1 MRFQQTGKLTGDFY
15 VVGSSQ
21 MPVYLLDGSVP
32 ALFDAGLTA
41 FAEIYVRDIKKI
53 LQNRTPGYL
62 FLTHAHFDHIGAAG
76 YFKRIWPDLVIVGS
90 VQSRDII
97 ARPGAVKSIAALNM
111 TSNDLA
117 IASGLTPI
125 IDTPFEP
132 FTIDSVAGP
141 EQRFD
146 IGPNLTVQALHTP
159 GHTRDFTTYWIEA
172 KKILV
177 ASEAVGCQG
186 RLGHFNTEFLVNYDS
201 YLNNIFR
208 LSELNVD
215 VLCPG
220 HELVLTGT
228 DVGAHLR
235 RSLAHAR
242 EYLVMAEAFLRET
255 KGDIDS
261 TMVKI
266 KAVEWDPRP
275 WPKQIE
281 QAYLLNTR
289 QRVLTVWER
298 MQASEPT
305 AIFK

>member
-1 MRFQQTGKLTGDFY
+1 MWFQKTGKVSDDFY
-15 VVGSSQ
+15 VVGSSR
-21 MPVYLLDGSVP
+21 MPVYLLDSSVP
-32 ALFDAGLTA
+32 VLFDAGLTA

-53 LQNRTPGYL
+53 LQNRPPGYL

-76 YFKRIWPDLVIVGS
+76 YFKRIWPDLKIAGS

-97 ARPGAVKSIAALNM
+97 ARPGAVKAITALNM
-111 TSNDLA
+111 TSIDLA

-132 FTIDSVAGP
+132 FTLDTLAGP
-141 EQRFD
+141 EQLFD

-159 GHTRDFTTYWIEA
+159 GHTRDFTTYWIAA

-201 YLNNIFR
+201 YLDNIFR
-208 LSELNVD
+208 LSKLDAD

-220 HELVLTGT
+220 HELVLTGGQ
-228 DVGAHLR
+228 VKAHLN
-235 RSLAHAR
+235 RSLEHAR
-242 EYLVMAEAFLRET
+242 EYLVMTEGFLRET

-261 TMVKI
+261 TTVRI
-266 KAVEWDPRP
+266 KAAEWDPRP

-289 QRVLTVWER
+289 QRVQTVWER

-305 AIFK
+305 FISQ